1 MQLSHRT
8 AVIPP
13 SGTLATTLKAR
24 ELARRGRDII
34 RLTSGD
40 PDFPT
45 PPPIVEAAYRAM
57 REGWTHYVPV
67 RGLECLREA
76 LAAKLERDNG
86 IRADPDREIAVVP
99 SSKAGLFSA
108 LQALVNPGDRV
119 AVLEPA
125 WVSYAAQIEWAGGQP
140 VRIALSP
147 DEGYRLNRES
157 LTAHDPASIRGL
169 VLNTPCNPTGHVLS
183 PEELAIVQDLADRYD
198 WWVVVDEVYE
208 PYVFDGRRH
217 LSLAALPGMAA
228 RTVTVNG
235 FSKAYAMTGWRLGYV
250 VGPAPLIDAVVR
262 LHDHSTGCAAA
273 FTQVAAVTA
282 LEMCGTYVETFRK
295 TIARRRDRMVAALN
309 RLPGWSC
316 PLPEGTFYV
325 FAHVDTGGLS
335 TRAWTDYVLEAAGV
349 ALTPGEVFG
358 SAGEGWV
365 RLVLAADEGVLDQ
378 AVERLARLA
387 RSPRAQ

>member
-1 MQLSHRT
+1 MELSRR
-8 AVIPP
+8 AQAIPP

-45 PPPIVEAAYRAM
+45 PAPVVEAAYRAM

-67 RGLECLREA
+67 RGLELLRDA
-76 LAAKLERDNG
+76 LAQKLARDNG

-99 SSKAGLFSA
+99 SSKSGLFSA

-119 AVLEPA
+119 AVFEPA
-125 WVSYAAQIEWAGGQP
+125 WVSYVPQIRWAGGEP
-140 VRIALSP
+140 VRVALSP
-147 DEGYRLNRES
+147 DDGFRLDPDR
-157 LTAHDPASIRGL
+157 LVAHDPASIRGL
-169 VLNTPCNPTGHVLS
+169 VLNTPANPTGRVLS
-183 PEELAIVQDLADRYD
+183 VEELQAVRDLADRYD

-217 LSLAALPGMAA
+217 HSLAALPGMAA

-250 VGPAPLIDAVVR
+250 VGPASLIDAVVR

-282 LEMCGTYVETFRK
+282 LEECGPYVSVFRD
-295 TIARRRDRMVAALN
+295 TVRRRRDLVVWALN
-309 RLPGWSC
+309 GLPGWAC
-316 PLPEGTFYV
+316 PPPEGTFYV
-325 FAHVDTGGLS
+325 FCRVDTGGMS
-335 TRAWTDYVLEAAGV
+335 TAAWTDYVLEAAGV

-358 SAGEGWV
+358 PAGAGYV
-365 RLVLAADEGVLDQ
+365 RLVLAADEGVLAR
-378 AVERLARLA
+378 AVERLGELA
-387 RSPRAQ
+387 RKRR